1 MSDAPAMAPA
11 GATSSKL
18 LGALRRLLRPL
29 VRLLLA
35 RGVTYPML
43 QDLLKDLYVDV
54 ANRDFVIEGKRQTDS
69 RLSLLTG
76 LHRKDVRRL
85 RETDLYPDEAP
96 PQTVPLGVRLVTLWS
111 SDPRFLD
118 AQQRPLALP
127 RLGRGAEEVSFE
139 GLVQSLSKDIRP
151 RAVLDELLRLG
162 VLRLNDDD
170 CVELHTEAFVPRTG
184 FDEKA
189 YFLGRNVGDH
199 LAAAVNNLFDRQPPS
214 FERGASYDALTPAS
228 VEELRV
234 LAEKTGMQALKTLNR
249 KAMELEQRD
258 SGKPDARRRFNFG
271 AYFYD
276 ADRDE

>member
-1 MSDAPAMAPA
+1 MPDTP
-11 GATSSKL
+11 ATSPTAAATAGM

-54 ANRDFVIEGKRQTDS
+54 AHRDFAIEGKRQTDS

-76 LHRKDVRRL
+76 VHRKDVRRL
-85 RETDLYPDEAP
+85 RETDLYPDAAP
-96 PQTVPLGVRLVTLWS
+96 PQAVPLGVRLVALWS

-118 AQQRPLALP
+118 AEQRPLALP
-127 RLGRGAEEVSFE
+127 RLGRGTDEASFE

-162 VLRLNDDD
+162 VLRLAGDDR
-170 CVELHTEAFVPRTG
+170 VELHLEAFVPRAG

-199 LAAAVNNLFDRQPPS
+199 LAVAVDNLLDRRPPG
-214 FERGASYDALTPAS
+214 FERAASYDALTAAS
-228 VEELRV
+228 IEELRE
-234 LAEKTGMQALKTLNR
+234 LAEKSGMQALKTVNR
-249 KAMELEQRD
+249 RAMALEQRD
-258 SGKPDARRRFNFG
+258 AGKPDARRRFSFG
-271 AYFYD
+271 AYFHD
-276 ADRDE
+276 ADKDE